1 MNPDR
6 TTVLIIDG
14 DNEERQY
21 YAERLK
27 LCSPDY
33 TIFESTSAKMGL
45 GFFSSNPIDCV
56 VLELVL
62 PDASGFEVLLKLNP
76 DLSRPETAVIVLTQL
91 NSPSLFDLAVKN
103 GAHSALHKTATSGET
118 LHKTILSAVLSL
130 RTDRNKKID

>member
-56 VLELVL
+56 VLELLL

-76 DLSRPETAVIVLTQL
+76 DLNRPEIAVIVLTQL

-103 GAHSALHKTATSGET
+103 GAHSVLHKTTTSGEI
-118 LHKTILSAVLSL
+118 LHKTILNAVLSL
-130 RTDRNKKID
+130 RRDRNEKID

>member
-1 MNPDR
+1 MNPAR

-45 GFFSSNPIDCV
+45 GVFNSNPIDCV

-103 GAHSALHKTATSGET
+103 GAHSALHKTTTSGEI
-118 LHKTILSAVLSL
+118 LHTTIRNAVLSL
-130 RTDRNKKID
+130 RRDKNEKID

>member
-62 PDASGFEVLLKLNP
+62 PDASGFEVLLKLIP
-76 DLSRPETAVIVLTQL
+76 VPSRPEIAVIVLTQL

-103 GAHSALHKTATSGET
+103 GAHTALHKTVTSGEI
-118 LHKTILSAVLSL
+118 LHTTIRNAVLSL
-130 RTDRNKKID
+130 RRDRNEKVD